1 MGRTAHEKGVTPF
14 LRRFVSGNVVAD
26 GHCSVLRRYRR
37 RGEQSGPPQFD
48 VRCNREIPSRNASPL
63 QACPRFRVHA
73 EAEAWRQTR
82 YFASMSEEN
91 VELIERFFEL
101 YNRRQIDAWVEMLAP
116 DLEWHIDPED
126 PDATTHHGTEAVK
139 RHVLYWAELMNTT
152 VQVREIFEASDD
164 QAVAWTR
171 VETRGELSGA
181 AAGQDLAF
189 IFKLRDGLVVRVQET
204 QDKRE
209 ALGAVGL
216 SEQDAHAD
224 S

>member
-1 MGRTAHEKGVTPF
+1 
-14 LRRFVSGNVVAD
+14 
-26 GHCSVLRRYRR
+26 
-37 RGEQSGPPQFD
+37 
-48 VRCNREIPSRNASPL
+48 
-63 QACPRFRVHA
+63 
-73 EAEAWRQTR
+73 
-82 YFASMSEEN
+82 
-91 VELIERFFEL
+91 
-101 YNRRQIDAWVEMLAP
+101 MLTP

-126 PDATTHHGTEAVK
+126 PDATIHHGTEAVK